1 MKSKESSRNY
11 DIYVKRTRFGMT
23 YKAIGEEYNVSRQC
37 IHTIVKRLIEKGY
50 ENVLS
55 NKKPEF
61 MSDLV
66 LSKRLVT
73 FLKRKDYYNLPIDD
87 FLSTVTKKE
96 LSTCSNLSI
105 KSLIELVEAL
115 SFKGK
120 KIKFLKDFVE
130 NWKQHYTYV

>member
-1 MKSKESSRNY
+1 MRKESSRNH

-37 IHTIVKRLIEKGY
+37 IHTIVKRLTEKGY
-50 ENVLS
+50 EKVLS

>member
-1 MKSKESSRNY
+1 
-11 DIYVKRTRFGMT
+11 MT

-37 IHTIVKRLIEKGY
+37 IHTIVKRLTEKGY
-50 ENVLS
+50 EKVLS